1 VLTLTSV
8 QRDNIVATCIRA
20 LPNEGCGLLLGT
32 LEGMVSEVL
41 PSPNVA
47 ESAKLYEI
55 DSRVLLRAYRRSEE
69 MGLSVIGVFHS
80 HTHSEGLSEPDRRG
94 PAPDPTWHYVLVS
107 LRDVPSVIRSF
118 HVTEGVV
125 DEEQISIQP
134 LGPKIGPPEGPRVT
148 AWHPASN
155 VDLVSQESTKPE
167 EMR

>member
-1 VLTLTSV
+1 MLTLTSV

-80 HTHSEGLSEPDRRG
+80 HTHSEAYPSPIDVAQ
-94 PAPDPTWHYVLVS
+94 APDPTWHYVLVS

-134 LGPKIGPPEGPRVT
+134 AGTENRAP
-148 AWHPASN
+148 
-155 VDLVSQESTKPE
+155 
-167 EMR
+167 